1 MSKKKSCKKSCKKS
15 TCKVKSQS
23 VSKKKSKDCPD
34 GVCPIN
40 KPVSVQSAPES
51 WGTFLL
57 KFLRLR

>member
-1 MSKKKSCKKSCKKS
+1 MSKKKTSKKPVKKSSGKA
-15 TCKVKSQS
+15 KSQS
-23 VSKKKSKDCPD
+23 VPKKATKDCPD

-40 KPVSVQSAPES
+40 KKAITQSVPES